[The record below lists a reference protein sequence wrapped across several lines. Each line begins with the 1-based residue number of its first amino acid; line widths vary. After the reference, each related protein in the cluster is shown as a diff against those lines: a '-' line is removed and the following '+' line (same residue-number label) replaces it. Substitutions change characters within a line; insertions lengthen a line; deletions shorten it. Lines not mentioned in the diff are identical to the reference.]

1 MAKKNK
7 RQTRKETVVSNTPV
21 VVSSDTGKTA
31 DFNPDYS
38 YVITD
43 LRRIGILAGTFI
55 TILVVLAFFLR

>member
-7 RQTRKETVVSNTPV
+7 RQTRKETVVSNAPV
-21 VVSSDTGKTA
+21 VSSSDTGRST

-55 TILVVLAFFLR
+55 AILVVLALFLR